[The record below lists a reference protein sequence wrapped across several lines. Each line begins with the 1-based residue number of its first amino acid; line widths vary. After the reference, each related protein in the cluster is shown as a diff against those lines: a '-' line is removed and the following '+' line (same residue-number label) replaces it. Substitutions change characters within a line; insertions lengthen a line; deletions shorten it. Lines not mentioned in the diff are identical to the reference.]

1 MKRIMFFIFSF
12 TVSMHT
18 LKSMVPTS
26 PEQNVPTLPEFQAPA
41 TSQIVPYAHH
51 YTLRLPRRTPL
62 LVSRAFQS
70 LHRITPE
77 IMSKVESTLNKAH
90 KLIIHGQQTGQLSLS
105 RKKDTAI
112 REALA
117 MQLIE
122 LDISGVDE
130 EGYLDRALTTLS
142 DFFIEN
148 RSAYHIA
155 PFAEE
160 DDAQTVPKKRKPLR
174 RKLLLD

>member
-1 MKRIMFFIFSF
+1 MTPI
-12 TVSMHT
+12 
-18 LKSMVPTS
+18 S

-41 TSQIVPYAHH
+41 TSQIVPYVHH

-70 LHRITPE
+70 LRPITPE

-90 KLIIHGQQTGQLSLS
+90 KLIIHGQQTGQLSLC
-105 RKKDTAI
+105 RKKDTSI

-117 MQLIE
+117 MQLIQ

-142 DFFIEN
+142 DLFIEN
-148 RSAYHIA
+148 TSAYHIA
-155 PFAEE
+155 PFTED
-160 DDAQTVPKKRKPLR
+160 DDAQTVPKKRKPLC